1 MLPWKYSTKKVQF
14 CKMQTIKIYFI
25 ITLVVQYSSAPTRVL
40 KLFHDLQDAF
50 VVESWCCLR
59 VNMISKLEQESWMKF
74 FFWLKYINI
83 ILHYYFRHS
92 LFHSCTLSLPTFLFV
107 YFPMTLLTISI
118 AVVHFFTSR
127 TFIN

>member
-50 VVESWCCLR
+50 VVESCCCLR

-74 FFWLKYINI
+74 FCGSNI
-83 ILHYYFRHS
+83 I
-92 LFHSCTLSLPTFLFV
+92 TLSTFFISLMYTLTSHIPFCVLSNDSFDNLDCSSALF
-107 YFPMTLLTISI
+107 YI
-118 AVVHFFTSR
+118 
-127 TFIN
+127 

>member
-50 VVESWCCLR
+50 VVESCCCLR
-59 VNMISKLEQESWMKF
+59 VNMISKLEKESWMKF
-74 FFWLKYINI
+74 FFWFKYYYFID
-83 ILHYYFRHS
+83 ILHFTHVHS
-92 LFHSCTLSLPTFLFV
+92 HFPHSFLCTFQ
-107 YFPMTLLTISI
+107 
-118 AVVHFFTSR
+118 
-127 TFIN
+127 